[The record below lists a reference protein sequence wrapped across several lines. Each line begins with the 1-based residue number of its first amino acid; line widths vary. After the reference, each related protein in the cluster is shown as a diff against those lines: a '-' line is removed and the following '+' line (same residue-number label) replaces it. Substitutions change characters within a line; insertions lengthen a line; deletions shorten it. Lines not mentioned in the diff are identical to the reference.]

1 VTTCF
6 APDHTPEVG
15 RGKDETAWAVM
26 KVLNG
31 ILYLLKVGHEVADPT
46 KAMAE
51 IAQDA
56 RRFNIRMIEV
66 EPNFGQ
72 GMRIDGVRVPTWSSQ
87 HGWSGALTEH
97 CRCHPPH
104 DLLTCLSPV
113 KQVDGHSQPTTND
126 RPKLEISRG

>member
-1 VTTCF
+1 MDDEWRTYEGGVIF
-6 APDHTPEVG
+6 ADPSG

-46 KAMAE
+46 KTMIE

-56 RRFNIRMIEV
+56 RRFDISMIEV

-72 GMRIDGVRVPTWSSQ
+72 GM
-87 HGWSGALTEH
+87 
-97 CRCHPPH
+97 
-104 DLLTCLSPV
+104 
-113 KQVDGHSQPTTND
+113 
-126 RPKLEISRG
+126 